1 MKQLVKKVFVA
12 ALALTVMF
20 TMLAP
25 ATAEAAV
32 TYNKSQTLYRTSK
45 SGTSYTS
52 IYISNLTKSQT
63 IKKTSVKS
71 DKTSVAKPWYLS
83 RSISS
88 YKTEY
93 FSSNMTGDSNNY
105 YSYDIGLELKKAGKA
120 KISFKI
126 GSKTYTSTVTVK
138 NYTNPLSS
146 VTITGVNGGKN
157 IASKLSSSSS
167 CSTLKLTKTTRNA
180 VVKVKPK
187 SGWKV
192 TSISVENSQ
201 TGDTMSVSNYNYFGP
216 TKGISNA
223 SLKLG
228 TLTKNKKV
236 TLRINCVDKTGAS
249 MNVAYYIN
257 N

>member
-1 MKQLVKKVFVA
+1 MKQLVKKVFAA

-25 ATAEAAV
+25 VTAEAAV

-45 SGTSYTS
+45 SGTSYS
-52 IYISNLTKSQT
+52 GIQVSGLTKSQT

-71 DKTSVAKPWYLS
+71 DKTSVVKPWYLE
-83 RSISS
+83 RSTSS

-93 FSSNMTGDSNNY
+93 FSSNMTGYSYNY
-105 YSYDIGLELKKAGKA
+105 YSYYIGLELKKAGTA
-120 KISFKI
+120 KVSFKI
-126 GSKTYTSTVTVK
+126 GNKTYKTTIKVK

-146 VTITGVNGGKN
+146 VTLTGVNSGKN
-157 IASKLSSSSS
+157 IASKMNSSNY

-192 TSISVENSQ
+192 TSINVENSQ
-201 TGDTMSVSNYNYFGP
+201 TGDTMSISNYG
-216 TKGISNA
+216 TKGVSNA
-223 SLKLG
+223 SLKVG
-228 TLTKNKKV
+228 TLTKNKRV
-236 TLRINCVDKTGAS
+236 TLRITCVDKTGAS
-249 MNVAYYIN
+249 VYMNYYIN

>member
-1 MKQLVKKVFVA
+1 MKQLVKKVFAA

-25 ATAEAAV
+25 VTAEAAV

-45 SGTSYTS
+45 SGTSYMT
-52 IYISNLTKSQT
+52 IYVSGLTKSQT
-63 IKKTSVKS
+63 IKKSSVKS
-71 DKTSVAKPWYLS
+71 NKTGVARPWYLS

-93 FSSNMTGDSNNY
+93 FSNNVKEDSNNY
-105 YSYDIGLELKKAGKA
+105 YSYGIGLELKKAGKA

-157 IASKLSSSSS
+157 IASKLNSSSS

-192 TSISVENSQ
+192 TSINVENSQ
-201 TGDTMSVSNYNYFGP
+201 TGDTMSISNYGN
-216 TKGISNA
+216 KGVSNA

-228 TLTKNKKV
+228 TLTKNKSV
-236 TLRINCVDKTGAS
+236 IVRIYCADKTGAPMS
-249 MNVAYYIN
+249 VSYHIN

>member
-1 MKQLVKKVFVA
+1 MKQLVKKVFAA

-25 ATAEAAV
+25 VTAEAAV

-45 SGTSYTS
+45 SGTSYTGIQVS
-52 IYISNLTKSQT
+52 GLTKSQT

-71 DKTSVAKPWYLS
+71 DKTSVVKPWYLE
-83 RSISS
+83 RSTSS

-93 FSSNMTGDSNNY
+93 FSSNMTGYSYNY
-105 YSYDIGLELKKAGKA
+105 YSYYIGLELKKAGTA
-120 KISFKI
+120 KVSFKI
-126 GSKTYTSTVTVK
+126 GNKTYKTTIKVK

-146 VTITGVNGGKN
+146 VTLTGVNSGKN
-157 IASKLSSSSS
+157 IASKMNSSNY

-192 TSISVENSQ
+192 TSINVENSQ
-201 TGDTMSVSNYNYFGP
+201 TGDTMSISNYG
-216 TKGISNA
+216 TKGVSNA
-223 SLKLG
+223 SLKVG
-228 TLTKNKKV
+228 TLTKNKRV
-236 TLRINCVDKTGAS
+236 TLRITCVDKTGAS
-249 MNVAYYIN
+249 VYMNYYIN

>member
-1 MKQLVKKVFVA
+1 MKQLVKKVFAA

-32 TYNKSQTLYRTSK
+32 TYSKSQTLYRTIK
-45 SGTSYTS
+45 SGSSYTG
-52 IYISNLTKSQT
+52 ISVGGLSKSQT
-63 IKKTSVKS
+63 IKKSSVKS
-71 DKTSVAKPWYLS
+71 SKTSVAKPWYLA
-83 RSISS
+83 RSTSS
-88 YKTEY
+88 YKTEH
-93 FSSNMTGDSNNY
+93 FSSNMTGFGYNS
-105 YSYDIGLELKKAGKA
+105 YSYTIGLELKKAGKA

-126 GSKTYTSTVTVK
+126 GNKTYTSTVTVK

-146 VTITGVNGGKN
+146 VTVTGVNSGKN
-157 IASKLSSSSS
+157 IASRLNSSSS
-167 CSTLKLTKTTRNA
+167 CSTLKLKKTTKNA

-187 SGWKV
+187 SGWKI
-192 TSISVENSQ
+192 TNISVENSQ
-201 TGDTMSVSNYNYFGP
+201 TGDTMSISNYGN
-216 TKGISNA
+216 KGVSNA

-249 MNVAYYIN
+249 VYVDYNIN

>member
-1 MKQLVKKVFVA
+1 MKQLVKKVFAA

-25 ATAEAAV
+25 VTAEAAV

-45 SGTSYTS
+45 SGTSYTGIQVS
-52 IYISNLTKSQT
+52 GLTKSQT
-63 IKKTSVKS
+63 IKKSSVKS
-71 DKTSVAKPWYLS
+71 DKTSVAKPWYLE
-83 RSISS
+83 RSTYS

-93 FSSNMTGDSNNY
+93 FSSNMTGNDYNS
-105 YSYDIGLELKKAGKA
+105 YSYYIGLELKKAGKA

-146 VTITGVNGGKN
+146 VTVTGVNSGKN
-157 IASKLSSSSS
+157 IASKLNSSNY
-167 CSTLKLTKTTRNA
+167 CYNLKLTKTTKNA

-192 TSISVENSQ
+192 TSINVENSQ
-201 TGDTMSVSNYNYFGP
+201 TGDTMSISNYG
-216 TKGISNA
+216 TKGVSNA
-223 SLKLG
+223 SLKVG
-228 TLTKNKKV
+228 TLTKNKRV
-236 TLRINCVDKTGAS
+236 TLRITCVDKTGAS
-249 MNVAYYIN
+249 VYMNYYIN

>member
-1 MKQLVKKVFVA
+1 MKQLVKKVFA
-12 ALALTVMF
+12 ATLALTVMF

-25 ATAEAAV
+25 VTAEAAV

-45 SGTSYTS
+45 SGTSYS
-52 IYISNLTKSQT
+52 GIQVSGLTKSQT

-71 DKTSVAKPWYLS
+71 DKTSVVKPWYLE
-83 RSISS
+83 RSTSS

-93 FSSNMTGDSNNY
+93 FSSNMTGYSYNY
-105 YSYDIGLELKKAGKA
+105 YSYYIGLELKKAGTA
-120 KISFKI
+120 KVSFKI
-126 GSKTYTSTVTVK
+126 GNKTYKTTIKVK

-146 VTITGVNGGKN
+146 VTLTGVNSGKN
-157 IASKLSSSSS
+157 IASKMNSSNY

-192 TSISVENSQ
+192 TSINVENSQ
-201 TGDTMSVSNYNYFGP
+201 TGDTMSISNYG
-216 TKGISNA
+216 TKGVSNA
-223 SLKLG
+223 SLKVG
-228 TLTKNKKV
+228 TLTKNKRV
-236 TLRINCVDKTGAS
+236 TLRITCVDKTGAS
-249 MNVAYYIN
+249 VYMNYYIN